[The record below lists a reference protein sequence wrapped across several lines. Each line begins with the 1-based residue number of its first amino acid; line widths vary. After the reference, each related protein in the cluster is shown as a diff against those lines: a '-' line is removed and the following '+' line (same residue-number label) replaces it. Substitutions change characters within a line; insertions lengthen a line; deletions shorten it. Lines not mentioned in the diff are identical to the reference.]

1 MPKFGIMLYMVPN
14 LAPCIAFVK
23 FNAKFSIALENA
35 FYVKMLNFG
44 IGTQIWYYVGDVIRV
59 ENVIVGRLFEGCL
72 ID

>member
-1 MPKFGIMLYMVPN
+1 MPKFIIMLYLVPN
-14 LAPCIAFVK
+14 LAPRIAFVK
-23 FNAKFSIALENA
+23 FGIALENA